1 MGQRSGESTRR
12 DPAPRA
18 ARRWAVVLGLL
29 SVLAALAVPLL
40 PVQHDVTTLK
50 WPTAHGTAP
59 VSAPLVTHAPLW
71 LTAEVPCA
79 AARGLDA
86 RSNRPAVLVAT
97 NPPSSKY
104 GGVTGLSLQ
113 VDDGELTLWSRGKR
127 IGSTALP
134 GGDCAISVRADESGT
149 RADVG
154 GVQLAS
160 VDGDRRP
167 QLTGIFS
174 QLDAAADDVRGLSF
188 EARVDD
194 RFASSPTPLKTAAMV
209 LAVAAFA
216 GSVLALSRLEVRRA
230 PRLLQPGWW
239 RLKFRDVVVV
249 GALGVWW
256 LIGAMTADDGYILTM
271 LRAAQDAGYVTN
283 YFRWFAN
290 PESPF
295 GWFYEFYALWVQ
307 VSPATPW
314 VRLPAL
320 FLGVLSWLLIS
331 RGVLPRLGQQVR
343 RSESAGWAAAA
354 VFLAFWLPYNNGLR
368 PEPVVVAFFLLALC
382 AVERAVATRRLTPA
396 ALGLVAAALGVG
408 ANPHGMVAVLPFV
421 VAAKPLLRL
430 LWQRV
435 RERGL
440 LPVLA
445 PIAASGL
452 VILVGVFFDQTLQSV
467 LDSVALKT
475 KFGPNEAW
483 YQELAR
489 YDKLFGRWPD
499 GSLTRRFP
507 VLLVVLCVLA
517 CGVVL
522 LRRGRIRGAALGPSR
537 RLLAVAALCFVVL
550 AATPTKHTHHFGVLA
565 GAGAVVAA
573 LTALATSAAVLRSR
587 RNRAAFFA
595 GLMVVCAFSVTGT
608 NSWWYVSGW
617 GVPWFDRAP
626 SLDGRSASTYF
637 LIAAAIAGVVAIV
650 EHLRHDEP
658 PVSTAAAR
666 RRVLRLGAA
675 PLTIT
680 CAVLLIGEVVL
691 FGVGI
696 DKQRGGYSLGADN
709 VKQLAGQSCGLS
721 DYVEIETDPR
731 RGVLRAAEDQPRSA
745 LNRLTGTTEGAD
757 YLAPTSRGFHRFG
770 HPRTEHWT
778 PPFGFGGDDAPVWGS
793 YDRDA
798 TGTGEMRTPWY
809 DLPPRATSG
818 EAPVV
823 LQFAGSATG
832 ANSLRVEL
840 GRDTPEGFEIVAER
854 ELAQNSRAWQDLR
867 FTVDGAT
874 KLRVLAADQKVDE
887 GGWMSFSAPRVP
899 QLTTMTEVAGDEPT
913 FVEWTAAL
921 VHPCLNLASLH
932 GGIVELPRFRVA
944 GGGMLRDMGQNWSG
958 SSGGGPFGWLNVAAS
973 VRVMPSYLKGDL
985 HRDWGAFY
993 VVDPFQPDALP
1004 AATATEV
1011 HRETHWGTW
1020 SPGALPKAV
1029 RLPGGPPSSD
1039 GRTDLLP
1046 LESAETDGKS

>member
-1 MGQRSGESTRR
+1 MAQRSGEITRR
-12 DPAPRA
+12 DSAPKA
-18 ARRWAVVLGLL
+18 ARRWAVLLGLL
-29 SVLAALAVPLL
+29 SALAALAVPLL
-40 PVQHDVTTLK
+40 PVQHEITTLK
-50 WPTAHGTAP
+50 WPTAQGTAP

-79 AARGLDA
+79 SARSLDA
-86 RSNRPAVLVAT
+86 RSNGAAVLIAT
-97 NPPSSKY
+97 NPPSSTY

-113 VDDGELTLWSRGKR
+113 VEGGEVTLWSRGQR

-134 GGDCAISVRADESGT
+134 AGDCAISVRADSSGT

-154 GVQLAS
+154 GTELAA

-174 QLDAAADDVRGLSF
+174 QLDGAVDDVRGLSF

-194 RFASSPTPLKTAAMV
+194 RFASSPTPLKVAAMV

-239 RLKFRDVVVV
+239 RLKVRDVAVI

-271 LRAAQDAGYVTN
+271 LRAAGDAGYVTN

-421 VAAKPLLRL
+421 VAAKPLLQL
-430 LWQRV
+430 LWRRV
-435 RERGL
+435 RERGV

-475 KFGPNEAW
+475 KFGPNESW
-483 YQELAR
+483 YQELIR
-489 YDKLFGRWPD
+489 YDKLFGPWPD

-565 GAGAVVAA
+565 GVGAVVAA

-637 LIAAAIAGVVAIV
+637 LIAAAVAAVVAVV
-650 EHLRHDEP
+650 EHLRHDEL
-658 PVSTAAAR
+658 PVVTADAR
-666 RRVLRLGAA
+666 RRGVLLGAA
-675 PLTIT
+675 PLTLT
-680 CAVLLIGEVVL
+680 CAVLLVGEVVL

-696 DKQRGGYSLGADN
+696 HKQRDGYSLGADN
-709 VKQLAGQSCGLS
+709 VKQLAGRSCGLS

-731 RGVLRAAEDQPRSA
+731 HGVLAVSQDQPRSA
-745 LNRLTGTTEGAD
+745 ENRLTGTPEGAD
-757 YLAPTSRGFHRFG
+757 YLAADSRGFHRFG
-770 HPRTEHWT
+770 YPRTEFWT

-798 TGTGEMRTPWY
+798 TGTGELRTPWY
-809 DLPPRATSG
+809 DLPPQATSG

-840 GRDTPEGFEIVAER
+840 GRDTPEGFEIVGKR
-854 ELAQNSRAWQDLR
+854 DLVQNSGTWRDLR

-874 KLRVLAADQKVDE
+874 KLRVLAVDQKVDE
-887 GGWMSFSAPRVP
+887 GGWLAFSAPRVP
-899 QLTTMTEVAGDEPT
+899 QLTSMTEVAGDAPT
-913 FVEWTAAL
+913 FVEWPAAL
-921 VHPCLNLASLH
+921 VHPCLNLASLQH
-932 GGIVELPRFRVA
+932 GIVELPRFRVA
-944 GGGMLRDMGQNWSG
+944 GGGMLRDMGQSWSG

-973 VRVMPSYLKGDL
+973 VRAMPSYLKGDL
-985 HRDWGAFY
+985 HRDWGVFY
-993 VVDPFQPDALP
+993 VVDSFQPDAVP
-1004 AATATEV
+1004 ADAAMVV

-1020 SPGALPKAV
+1020 SPGELPKAV
-1029 RLPGGPPSSD
+1029 KLPGGPPSSN

-1046 LESAETDGKS
+1046 LETAETGDKT